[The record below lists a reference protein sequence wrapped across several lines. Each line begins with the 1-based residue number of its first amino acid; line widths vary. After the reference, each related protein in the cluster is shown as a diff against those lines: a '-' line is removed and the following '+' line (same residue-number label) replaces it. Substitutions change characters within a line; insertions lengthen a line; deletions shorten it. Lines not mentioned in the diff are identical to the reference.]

1 MRSNRKRGP
10 EICVRTTQQ
19 IVCTPHNE
27 GDHQRKKNRTAY
39 ADNPRDDRRK
49 FRPAF
54 DALLLLLRA
63 HVRGLR
69 ALLNLLGH
77 ELTPINP
84 LIDREAH
91 ADAEQCQQN
100 NRNYPARLSNNVFK
114 CSLRRKKHANDP
126 ANSTDC
132 RLRLRVRRGQG
143 RSCSHRGSS
152 TTKRLLQAPSYRV
165 LSLITLKHHKNF
177 MTVPAP
183 SRRPFWSAA
192 V

>member
-84 LIDREAH
+84 LIDREAD
-91 ADAEQCQQN
+91 ADAEHGDANKQESPQ
-100 NRNYPARLSNNVFK
+100 LVSN
-114 CSLRRKKHANDP
+114 
-126 ANSTDC
+126 
-132 RLRLRVRRGQG
+132 
-143 RSCSHRGSS
+143 
-152 TTKRLLQAPSYRV
+152 
-165 LSLITLKHHKNF
+165 
-177 MTVPAP
+177 M
-183 SRRPFWSAA
+183 
-192 V
+192 